1 MLYLHDP
8 LALSPQMACLPQALG
23 YVLALFNGQRTV
35 EEVQQMV
42 RQETGF
48 FMASEHIENLLSQLD
63 SVYIL
68 DNDRSAMAKAE
79 AIKTF
84 RAQPFRKP
92 TSAGRSYAAD
102 PDDLRQEL
110 QGYIDQSEPIKEINS
125 GLGLISPHI
134 DYMRGGPVYARA
146 WQRAAKLAREAEC
159 VIVFGTDHN
168 SILPSQMTLTRQDY
182 ATPFG
187 ILPTDQAAVDAL
199 VDVLGEQEIFAEEL
213 HHCQEWSIE
222 LVITWLHFI
231 RNGESCVLVPIL
243 CSSFQHFIGNGG
255 QPAEDKRL
263 NAAIA
268 AIKQATAGRRTL
280 VVASGDLA
288 HLGPAFNTAPI
299 QAKDYAR
306 IKTDDDSMLSPIYA
320 GDPDAFFE
328 IIRRRKGK
336 RNVCGTSPFYL
347 ALKLMG
353 DVQGELT
360 SYDRCP
366 ADPDNT
372 SYVSVCGV
380 VFH

>member
-35 EEVQQMV
+35 EEVQQLV
-42 RQETGF
+42 RQETGL
-48 FMASEHIENLLSQLD
+48 FMAREHIENLLSQLD

-68 DNDRSAMAKAE
+68 DNDRSAMAKAK

-84 RAQPFRKP
+84 RAQPYRKP
-92 TSAGRSYAAD
+92 ASAGRSYAAG

-110 QGYIDQSEPIKEINS
+110 QGYINQSEPIEEINS

-146 WQRAAKLAREAEC
+146 WQRAARLAREAEC

-168 SILPSQMTLTRQDY
+168 SILPSQLTLTRQDY

-187 ILPTDQAAVDAL
+187 ILPTDQTVVDAL
-199 VDVLGEQEIFAEEL
+199 VDVLGEQDIFAEEL

-231 RNGESCVLVPIL
+231 RNGESCALVPIL
-243 CSSFQHFIGNGG
+243 CGSFQHFIGNGG

-366 ADPDNT
+366 ADPDHT
-372 SYVSVCGV
+372 SYVSVCGM